1 MNTTARMLPRA
12 LACLLLSCFAARGAT
27 HTVSFGNN
35 FFSPATLTVNVGD
48 TVNFQNEAG
57 THTVT
62 GTGND
67 PFCGDAIIRSS
78 CAVQFTTPGTY
89 PYRCVFHTVRDGLD
103 WSGMVGTVTV
113 VPAEKPNLVTFRLN
127 GWTSPIVVSRAPGS
141 NISDPDFFDDQDIF
155 LDWAIANLSLTTGI
169 PASTRFFTEI
179 LVDGVSKASWSHD
192 GLAPDTFNKI
202 EDFNLGKL
210 PAGEHRFRLV
220 ADHTSVIDE
229 SDETDNTHEVN
240 VRVLPSLVNQHIVL
254 VTDFEFSPPNLTV
267 LKGDTVEFHNLEG
280 SHTATGT
287 GADPFCG
294 PNALQNKCTVQFN
307 ATGLFTYRCVFHS
320 SNEGPNSTGMVGQ
333 VRVIDAVIAESASS
347 VQGPYAAAANAK
359 VFYPGQT
366 VTLPL
371 PATATFWRL
380 NSTTALRIS
389 GVTVNA
395 TTVTLSFE

>member
-1 MNTTARMLPRA
+1 MNSLARMLPRA
-12 LACLLLSCFAARGAT
+12 LACLLLSSLVARAAT
-27 HTVSFGNN
+27 HTVNFGNN

-48 TVNFQNEAG
+48 TVNFQRQAG
-57 THTVT
+57 SHTVT

-67 PFCGDAIIRSS
+67 PFCGNNAIPQS
-78 CAVQFTTPGTY
+78 CSVTFTTPGTY
-89 PYRCVFHTVRDGLD
+89 PYRCLFHSSGGANPA
-103 WSGMVGTVTV
+103 GMVGSITV

-127 GWTSPIVVSRAPGS
+127 GWSSPIVVSRAPGS

-210 PAGEHRFRLV
+210 PAGEHSFRLV

-229 SDETDNTHEVN
+229 SDETDNTFDVN
-240 VRVLPSLVNQHIVL
+240 VRVIPSIANQHIVL
-254 VTDFEFSPPNLTV
+254 VTDFEFSPSALTI
-267 LKGDTVEFHNLEG
+267 LKGDTVDFHNIEG

-294 PNALQNKCTVQFN
+294 PNAIPNKCSVQFN
-307 ATGLFTYRCVFHS
+307 STGLFTYRCVFHS
-320 SNEGPNSTGMVGQ
+320 SDDGPNSTGMVGS
-333 VRVIDAVIAESASS
+333 VRVMDPVIAESAAT
-347 VQGPYAAAANAK
+347 VQGPYTAAASAK
-359 VFYPGQT
+359 VSYPQQT

-371 PATATFWRL
+371 PATPTFWRL
-380 NSTTALRIS
+380 NSTTALRIA
-389 GVTVNA
+389 GVTINA
-395 TTVTLSFE
+395 TSVALNFE